1 MVRAD
6 PATPQTNPARLTG
19 RVIGTRDLWWG
30 QGGDTLGTMTSVGG
44 GVGINLGG
52 GWTVRELDKPIGRV
66 RRRLRWQRF
75 LASLVWSLAGALALA
90 TVALAVER
98 YTGRSIPGPTW
109 WPFAAAAGLAVLV
122 SAMVAL
128 VRGPDS
134 TDAAV
139 ALDRAF
145 GLNERLSTAITLPE
159 GLRET
164 PAGRALIADAIRHV
178 GELDVATRFGLKLP
192 ERAWVPLVPLVLAGL
207 ILLGP
212 EWSKQIA
219 NARSPEAA
227 ASTAVEKKAVT
238 KQTTALAQ
246 KAAQRRQD
254 MDKAKFA
261 EAEKLLAQVEKAA
274 NDLAKAPPA
283 KKDEALVTMNKLTD
297 ALKERQK
304 QLGSPEQIN
313 RQLQQL
319 QQMAG
324 DGPADQ
330 FMKELAK
337 GDYAKAAEELKQI
350 KEKLASG
357 KMTEKEKEALKQQVG
372 DMAKQL
378 EKLANLEKRKEQLE
392 AAKKNGGLSQE
403 QFDKEM
409 AKLNDQ
415 AKKLENLQ
423 KMANQLQKAQEA
435 MQKGDTKQAAE
446 ALGMSQQKLEQMAKD
461 MQEMQALEGAMA
473 DLQNAKDG
481 MSGEGQEGDGNQFG
495 DNFNQFGQ
503 GNRQQ
508 EKGEGRGG
516 RGVGEGP
523 RPEAPD
529 NVASYNTRSKN
540 QYGKGAA
547 VIEGTAP
554 PTTMTKGLSQ
564 ITIQGEVEAAAN
576 GASADA
582 LTNQKV
588 PKSVE
593 KHIRGYFDQ
602 INKRN

>member
-1 MVRAD
+1 M
-6 PATPQTNPARLTG
+6 
-19 RVIGTRDLWWG
+19 
-30 QGGDTLGTMTSVGG
+30 
-44 GVGINLGG
+44 
-52 GWTVRELDKPIGRV
+52 RELDRPIGRV

-75 LASLVWSLAGALALA
+75 LGSLVWSLAGALAVA
-90 TVALAVER
+90 TVVLGVER
-98 YTGRSIPGPTW
+98 YSGRAIPGPDW
-109 WPFAAAAGLAVLV
+109 WPFAAAAGLAALA
-122 SAMVAL
+122 SAAVAL
-128 VRGPDS
+128 LRGPDS

-145 GLNERLSTAITLPE
+145 GLNERLSTAITLPDD
-159 GLRET
+159 LRET

-178 GELDVATRFGLKLP
+178 ADLDVGARFGLKLP
-192 ERAWVPLVPLVLAGL
+192 GRAWVPLVPLALAGL
-207 ILLGP
+207 IVLGP
-212 EWSKQIA
+212 DWSRQLA
-219 NARSPEAA
+219 SARGPEAA
-227 ASTAVEKKAVT
+227 ATDPATARKEVA
-238 KQTTALAQ
+238 KQSTALAQ
-246 KAAQRRQD
+246 KAAERRAE

-274 NDLAKAPPA
+274 QELAKAPPA
-283 KKDEALVTMNKLTD
+283 KKDEALVAMNKLTD

-304 QLGSPEQIN
+304 QLGSPEQVN

-337 GDYAKAAEELKQI
+337 GDYAKAAQELKQL
-350 KEKLASG
+350 KEKLAAG
-357 KMTEKEKEALKQQVG
+357 KMTQKEKEALKQQVA

-392 AAKKNGGLSQE
+392 AARKNGGLSQE

-415 AKKLENLQ
+415 AKKLESLQ
-423 KMANQLQKAQEA
+423 KMASQLQKAQDA

-461 MQEMQALEGAMA
+461 AQEMQALEGAMA
-473 DLQNAKDG
+473 DLQAAKDG

-495 DNFNQFGQ
+495 DSFNQLGQ
-503 GNRQQ
+503 GGRRNG
-508 EKGEGRGG
+508 EPGEGRG

-540 QYGKGAA
+540 QYGKGQA
-547 VIEGTAP
+547 VIEGTAA
-554 PTTMTKGLSQ
+554 PTAQSKGTSQ

-576 GASADA
+576 GATADA
-582 LTNQKV
+582 LTNQKI

-602 INKRN
+602 LNKRN